1 MLNNADSF
9 ILNGPLA
16 SRGYDSWWHSFTGK
30 DAETGEERSFFIEFY
45 FCNPELGSDKVI
57 LGQPRKHKKG
67 VKPLPVKPSYLM
79 VKAGCWGEGGV
90 QLHRFFPWSK
100 VEINEGR
107 FFYFSAGD
115 CFVSRDAT
123 CGRVKVIE
131 DEAKGH
137 PEWMSG
143 AGEIEWRLVMERRLS
158 GNRTL
163 FKGQVRWNGRLF
175 NVSAQRSFGY
185 ASRQWGSEFLSP
197 AILLSSCD
205 LKSRKTGK
213 FLNNSAFAIE
223 VGNASRITLKERVF
237 EFNGRK
243 NSLLSKTSY
252 SCRETKSTVV
262 WHIEQRS
269 LFNRMVADITCL
281 KREMILMNRESPD
294 GIIVHRRF
302 WNGGNGKGTLK
313 LYRFGSLVDEISV
326 RHALCKYGKQ

>member
-131 DEAKGH
+131 DE
-137 PEWMSG
+137 EV
-143 AGEIEWRLVMERRLS
+143 VME
-158 GNRTL
+158 
-163 FKGQVRWNGRLF
+163 F
-175 NVSAQRSFGY
+175 NTNVTPCLVKPEE
-185 ASRQWGSEFLSP
+185 GSDFEFL
-197 AILLSSCD
+197 ILP
-205 LKSRKTGK
+205 
-213 FLNNSAFAIE
+213 
-223 VGNASRITLKERVF
+223 VRIT
-237 EFNGRK
+237 
-243 NSLLSKTSY
+243 S
-252 SCRETKSTVV
+252 
-262 WHIEQRS
+262 
-269 LFNRMVADITCL
+269 
-281 KREMILMNRESPD
+281 
-294 GIIVHRRF
+294 
-302 WNGGNGKGTLK
+302 
-313 LYRFGSLVDEISV
+313 
-326 RHALCKYGKQ
+326 